1 MFNMN
6 LITYSK
12 FILLLFWI
20 QEIWNQIHWLQP
32 RFWRGWFLPKVLREN
47 PFPYFFSLLEAT
59 WISWLMMPSW
69 ITPTSCFHHHSS
81 FLFWRQIF
89 FCLWLIRHKILINR
103 NLSEKELGDKQELS
117 HPVKVAELKG
127 QTKDSFFLAKTEPVK
142 SPGLPVYCSPPNFPF
157 LPVKTFSFP
166 CGAGTGTWLIMVADW
181 IAILWWSQINS
192 SFLEKYL
199 TVYHLFFVSVILI
212 LLYCIPFVFLFQRTH
227 IYVKT
232 HSICLSLT
240 YFSKYNTLQIYP
252 CCPKWQDSFFFSVVD
267 YYSSVVCVHLC
278 VCMCVG
284 R

>member
-20 QEIWNQIHWLQP
+20 QEIWNQIHWPQP

-103 NLSEKELGDKQELS
+103 N
-117 HPVKVAELKG
+117 PVKKNWE
-127 QTKDSFFLAKTEPVK
+127 TSR
-142 SPGLPVYCSPPNFPF
+142 SSH
-157 LPVKTFSFP
+157 
-166 CGAGTGTWLIMVADW
+166 
-181 IAILWWSQINS
+181 ILWRQQSSKGRQKTLFSWQRLSQWKALAYLFTVALPTSLS
-192 SFLEKYL
+192 SL
-199 TVYHLFFVSVILI
+199 
-212 LLYCIPFVFLFQRTH
+212 
-227 IYVKT
+227 
-232 HSICLSLT
+232 
-240 YFSKYNTLQIYP
+240 
-252 CCPKWQDSFFFSVVD
+252 
-267 YYSSVVCVHLC
+267 
-278 VCMCVG
+278 
-284 R
+284 

>member
-1 MFNMN
+1 
-6 LITYSK
+6 
-12 FILLLFWI
+12 
-20 QEIWNQIHWLQP
+20 
-32 RFWRGWFLPKVLREN
+32 
-47 PFPYFFSLLEAT
+47 
-59 WISWLMMPSW
+59 MPSW

-117 HPVKVAELKG
+117 HPVKAAELKG

-212 LLYCIPFVFLFQRTH
+212 LLYCIPFVFLFLRTH
-227 IYVKT
+227 IHVKT

-267 YYSSVVCVHLC
+267 YYSSVVCVYLC